1 MPVNDNAAMMSQVRA
16 RIQHYQQ
23 QQQQHPGTG
32 WTEYRPKPPL
42 LLVYDDSVCLLLFAC
57 EAFLWRG
64 VWNLNATF
72 MIADLFL
79 GGWINH
85 AAGTVIMMTLQLFS
99 YVGVCGCA
107 VDDDTNSEEGQRRN
121 SHNYRP
127 TQPSIPPG

>member
-1 MPVNDNAAMMSQVRA
+1 MSQVRA

-23 QQQQHPGTG
+23 QQQQQQQHHPDISGTNNRL
-32 WTEYRPKPPL
+32 TPPL

-79 GGWINH
+79 GGWVNQ
-85 AAGTVIMMTLQLFS
+85 AAGAVIMMILQLFS

-107 VDDDTNSEEGQRRN
+107 LDDDTPSDEGQN
-121 SHNYRP
+121 
-127 TQPSIPPG
+127 